1 MMHKSDNIPEG
12 YFEYTVYP
20 LEGLWD
26 LKENGRGL
34 EYLDKN
40 ELIYTLMIRQPSF
53 VNDEVFNRAMEKVKR
68 KKPHRLLDKVKFE
81 SIKDSLSVQML
92 HIGFYDDEPITFEIM
107 QKFCDENNLR
117 LRTKVHREIY
127 LSDFRK
133 TEPEKLKT
141 VLRYKVERI

>member
-68 KKPHRLLDKVKFE
+68 
-81 SIKDSLSVQML
+81 
-92 HIGFYDDEPITFEIM
+92 
-107 QKFCDENNLR
+107 
-117 LRTKVHREIY
+117 
-127 LSDFRK
+127 
-133 TEPEKLKT
+133 
-141 VLRYKVERI
+141 

>member
-53 VNDEVFNRAMEKVKR
+53 VNDEVFNRAMEKVK
-68 KKPHRLLDKVKFE
+68 
-81 SIKDSLSVQML
+81 S
-92 HIGFYDDEPITFEIM
+92 HIDY
-107 QKFCDENNLR
+107 
-117 LRTKVHREIY
+117 
-127 LSDFRK
+127 
-133 TEPEKLKT
+133 
-141 VLRYKVERI
+141 

>member
-1 MMHKSDNIPEG
+1 MTEKG
-12 YFEYTVYP
+12 
-20 LEGLWD
+20 
-26 LKENGRGL
+26 KEL

-40 ELIYTLMIRQPSF
+40 ELIYTLMIRQPRF
-53 VNDEVFNRAMEKVKR
+53 VNDEVFNRAMKIVKR
-68 KKPHRLLDKVKFE
+68 KKAHKLLDKVKFE

-92 HIGFYDDEPITFEIM
+92 HIGPYDDEPITFKIM

-133 TEPEKLKT
+133 TNPEKLKT

>member
-1 MMHKSDNIPEG
+1 MHKSDNIPEG

-53 VNDEVFNRAMEKVKR
+53 VNDEVFNRAMEKVK
-68 KKPHRLLDKVKFE
+68 
-81 SIKDSLSVQML
+81 S
-92 HIGFYDDEPITFEIM
+92 HINY
-107 QKFCDENNLR
+107 
-117 LRTKVHREIY
+117 
-127 LSDFRK
+127 
-133 TEPEKLKT
+133 
-141 VLRYKVERI
+141 

>member
-1 MMHKSDNIPEG
+1 MHKSDNIPEG

-68 KKPHRLLDKVKFE
+68 
-81 SIKDSLSVQML
+81 
-92 HIGFYDDEPITFEIM
+92 
-107 QKFCDENNLR
+107 
-117 LRTKVHREIY
+117 
-127 LSDFRK
+127 
-133 TEPEKLKT
+133 
-141 VLRYKVERI
+141 

>member
-1 MMHKSDNIPEG
+1 MHKSDNIPEG

-53 VNDEVFNRAMEKVKR
+53 VNDEVFNRAMEKVK
-68 KKPHRLLDKVKFE
+68 
-81 SIKDSLSVQML
+81 S
-92 HIGFYDDEPITFEIM
+92 HIDY
-107 QKFCDENNLR
+107 
-117 LRTKVHREIY
+117 
-127 LSDFRK
+127 
-133 TEPEKLKT
+133 
-141 VLRYKVERI
+141 